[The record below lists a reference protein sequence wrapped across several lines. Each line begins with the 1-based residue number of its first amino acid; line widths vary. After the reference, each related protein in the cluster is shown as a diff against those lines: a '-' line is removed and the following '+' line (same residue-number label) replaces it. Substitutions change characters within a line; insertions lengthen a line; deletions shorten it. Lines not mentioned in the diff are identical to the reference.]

1 MTLIQVKQNPNMIKS
16 ISLLI
21 ILLQV
26 SLFSQNEDVKT
37 ILKKEDIRSSFDVF
51 TKDSSDTKI
60 PGIEN
65 RTTPA
70 QDSAYAQALRMKL
83 PIELRLR
90 YDLMNIGYT
99 LISLDPEAE
108 KTGMDYIPT
117 NAFKPDPNMIVQRQ
131 ENLMRAFE
139 VPYARTYNPYGV
151 RLSFADIGSFFGLT
165 EDYSGNIQFKV
176 DHYTEVEVVIYS
188 IQAVVVA
195 TIFKGHLPP
204 GSYQRTW
211 TGRDENGRKLPPGD
225 YIGEVRIKGENSY
238 RKQIII
244 R

>member
-1 MTLIQVKQNPNMIKS
+1 MIKS
-16 ISLLI
+16 IALL
-21 ILLQV
+21 LV
-26 SLFSQNEDVKT
+26 LFQLTIFAQDKDVKT
-37 ILKKEDIRSSFDVF
+37 ILKKKEQRSSFEVF
-51 TKDSSDTKI
+51 TKDSTDTKI

-65 RTTPA
+65 RTSES
-70 QDSAYAQALRMKL
+70 QDSAYAQAMRMKL
-83 PIELRLR
+83 PVELRLR

-117 NAFKPDPNMIVQRQ
+117 DAFKPDPNMIVQRQ

-139 VPYARTYNPYGV
+139 VPYARTYNPYGM
-151 RLSFADIGSFFGLT
+151 RMSFSDIASFFGLS
-165 EDYSGNIQFKV
+165 EDYSGNIKFKV

>member
-1 MTLIQVKQNPNMIKS
+1 MIKS
-16 ISLLI
+16 ISLFLI
-21 ILLQV
+21 IFQIT
-26 SLFSQNEDVKT
+26 LFAQNEDVKT
-37 ILKKEDIRSSFDVF
+37 ILKKKQQRSSFDVF

-60 PGIEN
+60 PGLDN
-65 RTTPA
+65 RTTEA
-70 QDSAYAQALRMKL
+70 QDSAYARAMRMTL

-117 NAFKPDPNMIVQRQ
+117 DAFKPDPNMIVQRQ

-165 EDYSGNIQFKV
+165 EDYSGNIKFKV
-176 DHYTEVEVVIYS
+176 DNYTEVEVVIYS

-225 YIGEVRIKGENSY
+225 YVGEVRIKGENSY

>member
-1 MTLIQVKQNPNMIKS
+1 MIKS
-16 ISLLI
+16 ISLL
-21 ILLQV
+21 LV
-26 SLFSQNEDVKT
+26 LFQLSIFAQDEQTKT
-37 ILKKEDIRSSFDVF
+37 ILKKKEQRSSFEVF
-51 TKDSSDTKI
+51 TKDSSDLKI
-60 PGIEN
+60 PSAEF
-65 RTTPA
+65 RTTPD
-70 QDSAYAQALRMKL
+70 QDSAYARAMRMQL

-117 NAFKPDPNMIVQRQ
+117 DAFKPDPNMIVQRQ

-139 VPYARTYNPYGV
+139 VPFARTYNPYGV

-165 EDYSGNIQFKV
+165 EDYSGNIKFKV

-238 RKQIII
+238 RKQIIL

>member
-1 MTLIQVKQNPNMIKS
+1 MINK
-16 ISLLI
+16 IAI
-21 ILLQV
+21 ILL
-26 SLFSQNEDVKT
+26 LLPAAILAQNDESGTT
-37 ILKKEDIRSSFDVF
+37 ILKKKDQQSSFEIF
-51 TKDSSDTKI
+51 TKESSDTKI
-60 PGIEN
+60 PGVEK
-65 RTTPA
+65 RTTEA
-70 QDSAYAQALRMKL
+70 QDSAYAQAMRMKL
-83 PIELRLR
+83 PIGLRLR

-108 KTGMDYIPT
+108 KTGMDYLPT
-117 NAFKPDPNMIVQRQ
+117 DAFKPDPNMIVQRQ

-139 VPYARTYNPYGV
+139 VPFARTYNPYGV
-151 RLSFADIGSFFGLT
+151 RVAFSDIANFFGLS
-165 EDYSGNIQFKV
+165 EDYSGNIKFKV

-238 RKQIII
+238 RKQIIL

>member
-1 MTLIQVKQNPNMIKS
+1 MTKTILL
-16 ISLLI
+16 LLI
-21 ILLQV
+21 FFQFT
-26 SLFSQNEDVKT
+26 SFTQNEDVNT
-37 ILKKEDIRSSFDVF
+37 ILKKKDQRSSFEVF
-51 TKDSSDTKI
+51 TKDSSDSKI
-60 PGIEN
+60 PSAEF
-65 RTTPA
+65 RTTEA
-70 QDSAYAQALRMKL
+70 QDSAYAQAMRMQL

-99 LISLDPEAE
+99 LISLDPDAE

-117 NAFKPDPNMIVQRQ
+117 DAFKPDPNMIVQRQ

-139 VPYARTYNPYGV
+139 VPFARTYNPYGV
-151 RLSFADIGSFFGLT
+151 RLSFADIGSFLGLT

-238 RKQIII
+238 RKQIIL

>member
-1 MTLIQVKQNPNMIKS
+1 MIKS
-16 ISLLI
+16 ISLLL
-21 ILLQV
+21 ILFQITI
-26 SLFSQNEDVKT
+26 FAQNEDVKT
-37 ILKKEDIRSSFDVF
+37 ILKKKQQRSSFDVF

-60 PGIEN
+60 PGLDN
-65 RTTPA
+65 RTTEA
-70 QDSAYAQALRMKL
+70 QDSAYAQAMRMTL

-117 NAFKPDPNMIVQRQ
+117 DAFKPDPNMIVQRQ

-165 EDYSGNIQFKV
+165 EDYSGNIKFKV
-176 DHYTEVEVVIYS
+176 DNYTEVEVVIYS

-225 YIGEVRIKGENSY
+225 YVGEVRIKGENSY